1 MVRES
6 ENRSPSDSD
15 RLFCRASIL
24 YIDDD
29 GGLCRLLQKRLAR
42 VAYSVAVALDGQT
55 GLDVFAAGAY
65 DVVITDYNMPGIDGL
80 EVLRR
85 LKDRVPVVI
94 LTGQGDEK
102 VAVSAMKL
110 GAADYL
116 AKDIGGEYM
125 ELLPSIIDRVLE
137 RQQLIHERCQAQ
149 SELEASEARYRAIVE
164 DQTELICRFEAGG
177 QLTFANAAFCRFFNI
192 RAADIPFQKLTAI
205 LSRKNFKELK
215 ETLAALTPQKPVT
228 VSTLNGKMV
237 DGQDYWLQWTGRAI
251 FNAADKLREY
261 QIVGRDVTELEQVAE
276 ALKES
281 KENINIILSA
291 LPDVVL
297 RLDQQGNCVDLRAKN
312 GDSLQLSADV
322 VGKNIA
328 EFLPA
333 DVVRMLADG
342 LGETI
347 RGDACAA
354 FRFRLR
360 KGEGV
365 SCHEARLVPAGK
377 NQSLA
382 IIREITDFLPLK
394 QP

>member
-1 MVRES
+1 MVREP
-6 ENRSPSDSD
+6 ENRVQSESD

-29 GGLCRLLQKRLAR
+29 SGLCRLLQKRLAR
-42 VAYSVAVALDGQT
+42 VAYSVAVAQDGQA
-55 GLDVFAAGAY
+55 GLEIFADGAY

-80 EVLRR
+80 EVLRH
-85 LKDRVPVVI
+85 LKDKVPVVI

-102 VAVSAMKL
+102 VAVTAMKL

-116 AKDIGGEYM
+116 AKDIGGEYI
-125 ELLPSIIDRVLE
+125 ELLPSIVDRVLE
-137 RQQLIHERCQAQ
+137 RQQLIRDRRQAQ
-149 SELEASEARYRAIVE
+149 TELEASEVRYRAIVE

-177 QLTFANAAFCRFFNI
+177 RLTFANAAFCRFFDI
-192 RAADIPFQKLTAI
+192 RPTDIPFQTLTAL
-205 LSRKNFKELK
+205 LSRKSFKELK
-215 ETLAALTPQKPVT
+215 ETLTALTPQKPVT
-228 VSTLNGKMV
+228 VNTMNGKMV

-251 FNAADKLREY
+251 FDAADKLREY
-261 QIVGRDVTELEQVAE
+261 QIVGRDVTELKQVAE

-281 KENINIILSA
+281 KENINIILNA

-297 RLDQQGNCVDLRAKN
+297 RLDQQGNCMDLRAKN
-312 GDSLQLSADV
+312 GDSLQLSPDV

-333 DVVRMLADG
+333 DVVRMMADG
-342 LGETI
+342 ISETI
-347 RGDACAA
+347 RGNACAA

-360 KGEGV
+360 QGEDV

-377 NQSLA
+377 NQSLV
-382 IIREITDFLPLK
+382 IVREITEHAPPK
-394 QP
+394 QL

>member
-6 ENRSPSDSD
+6 ENRLHADSD
-15 RLFCRASIL
+15 RLFCRASVL

-42 VAYSVAVALDGQT
+42 VAYSVAVAQDGQT
-55 GLDVFAAGAY
+55 GLKAFDDGAY

-80 EVLRR
+80 EVLRQ
-85 LKDRVPVVI
+85 LKDKVPVVI

-102 VAVSAMKL
+102 VAVMAMKL

-125 ELLPSIIDRVLE
+125 ELLPSIVDRVLE
-137 RQQLIHERCQAQ
+137 RQQLIRDRRQARA
-149 SELEASEARYRAIVE
+149 ELEASEARYRAIVE

-177 QLTFANAAFCRFFNI
+177 RLTFANAAFCRFFDI
-192 RAADIPFQKLTAI
+192 RPADIPFQTLTAL

-215 ETLAALTPQKPVT
+215 EALAALTPQKPVT
-228 VSTLNGKMV
+228 VNTMNGMTV

-251 FNAADKLREY
+251 FDITDKLREY
-261 QIVGRDVTELEQVAE
+261 QIVGRDVTELKQVAA
-276 ALKES
+276 ALEES
-281 KENINIILSA
+281 KENLNIILSA

-297 RLDQQGNCVDLRAKN
+297 RLDQQGNCIDLRAKH
-312 GDSLQLSADV
+312 GDSLQLAPDI

-333 DVVRMLADG
+333 DVVRKMADG
-342 LGETI
+342 ISEII
-347 RGDACAA
+347 RGNVCAA
-354 FRFRLR
+354 FRFKLR
-360 KGEGV
+360 QGENV
-365 SCHEARLVPAGK
+365 SSHEARLVQAGK
-377 NQSLA
+377 KQSLV
-382 IIREITDFLPLK
+382 IIRETTEEK
-394 QP
+394 SK